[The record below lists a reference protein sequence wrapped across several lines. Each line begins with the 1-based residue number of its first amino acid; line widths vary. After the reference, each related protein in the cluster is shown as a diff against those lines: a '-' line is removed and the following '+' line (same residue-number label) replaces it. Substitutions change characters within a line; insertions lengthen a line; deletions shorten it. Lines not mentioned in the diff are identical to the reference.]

1 MVQWLA
7 NPSSDLD
14 GTFCFKLD
22 LGYRRLGLMEAYNL
36 RSLVVSQQYDT
47 HCYTLGYS
55 KAEQCNQRGWFGDEC
70 QFQCHCAGNGECS
83 QSGTCSDGCDPEWFG
98 PACQYDVSKYNI
110 SGGSADLSWLTD
122 ANDTTCNDNG
132 LESVTVA
139 LDTPHPLTWV
149 RVVVSDTE
157 CELGK
162 FGIGCSENC
171 SDTCAGPD
179 NACNHESGHCVEGCD
194 PGYKNR
200 TAQCNEECENGTYGA
215 DCAEECSVHCAGE
228 PNTCDF
234 MNGTCYE
241 GCEIGYKM
249 PLCKEPLTEA
259 RVEREGGGGEVGSG
273 GNGSSDETLIAAVVG
288 AVAAVIVIVVIM
300 VEEEYSEEDGRSEIS
315 TNIYENE
322 TIRHTPVPVEELK
335 AYLHEHSTDSHFK
348 NQFASVPMDT
358 GQSQNDGRLPHNN
371 KKNRYKNIIPYDSTR
386 VRLTTDE
393 KQNLGDYINASYV
406 KDYNDSEI
414 IIASQGPNDAILND
428 FIRMLWEQN
437 IDRIVMLTNLIE
449 AGKKKCAMYWPESG
463 QKAFG
468 EIKIE
473 LLTTRIF
480 AEYIIRHLQLSKGNE
495 PPRDVTQFHFTAWP
509 DKLTPD
515 SPWGLI
521 DFYQSVRTESGTGRL
536 LVHCSAGVGRT
547 GTFIALGSLLKEAE
561 ATGKMDFRAT
571 LQKMRQYRMHMI
583 QTIAQYI
590 FLHKAVLV
598 GHMTSGTVIKVNDI
612 AARFLSLEGGASG
625 DKSARSYQQEF
636 DDLAAVCDEDIIMPH
651 QQKDE
656 KVQGNSTKSKDR
668 LSNILPNNLYRP
680 LLAAQG
686 GEENKYINAVFVP
699 SLTHNNQD
707 ILTQLPLPSTVT
719 DFYRLVTQFEVGL
732 VVAFEIDSKGTDET
746 IGDFLPED
754 DTKPFN
760 NELFEIKTITLSENT
775 ALKEMMLIIQKKDEQ
790 GPSSSTNPHRLKF
803 LLCKTARLD
812 PESVLDVA
820 QNIQASRPTQESR
833 IVYMCR
839 NGANFSGLVCI
850 QSILLDRLDVDQTI
864 AVPLV
869 VGAVRAIRPQ
879 DDEDECGV
887 NLHVLGDDRHTI
899 NL

>member
-1 MVQWLA
+1 MFSISFSRALA
-7 NPSSDLD
+7 
-14 GTFCFKLD
+14 
-22 LGYRRLGLMEAYNL
+22 
-36 RSLVVSQQYDT
+36 
-47 HCYTLGYS
+47 
-55 KAEQCNQRGWFGDEC
+55 
-70 QFQCHCAGNGECS
+70 
-83 QSGTCSDGCDPEWFG
+83 
-98 PACQYDVSKYNI
+98 
-110 SGGSADLSWLTD
+110 
-122 ANDTTCNDNG
+122 
-132 LESVTVA
+132 
-139 LDTPHPLTWV
+139 
-149 RVVVSDTE
+149 
-157 CELGK
+157 
-162 FGIGCSENC
+162 
-171 SDTCAGPD
+171 
-179 NACNHESGHCVEGCD
+179 
-194 PGYKNR
+194 
-200 TAQCNEECENGTYGA
+200 
-215 DCAEECSVHCAGE
+215 
-228 PNTCDF
+228 
-234 MNGTCYE
+234 
-241 GCEIGYKM
+241 
-249 PLCKEPLTEA
+249 LTEA
-259 RVEREGGGGEVGSG
+259 RVEREGGGGEVGSS

-300 VEEEYSEEDGRSEIS
+300 GAFLFWRCRSRKSNHEAENGTVMSSPMETVKTADPESADAADTMKPQAAPRKAKPRSGSLTGESEVEEEYSEEDGRSEIS

-358 GQSQNDGRLPHNN
+358 GQSQNNGRLPHNN

-428 FIRMLWEQN
+428 FVRMLWEQN

-463 QKAFG
+463 KKAFG

-480 AEYIIRHLQLSKGNE
+480 AEYIIRHLQLSKSNE
-495 PPRDVTQFHFTAWP
+495 PPRDVIQFHFTAWP

-521 DFYQSVRTESGTGRL
+521 DFYQTVRTESGTGRL

-625 DKSARSYQQEF
+625 DKSARTYQQEF

-656 KVQGNSTKSKDR
+656 KVQGNNTKSKDR

-732 VVAFEIDSKGTDET
+732 VVAFEVDSKATDET

-754 DTKPFN
+754 DTKPLN

-775 ALKEMMLIIQKKDEQ
+775 VLKEMMLIIQKKDEQ

-803 LLCKTARLD
+803 LLCKTASLD

-839 NGANFSGLVCI
+839 NGANLCGLVCI

-869 VGAVRAIRPQ
+869 VGAIRAIRPQ
-879 DDEDECGV
+879 VIPTVEQYKCLY
-887 NLHVLGDDRHTI
+887 NVLKLSYETRDVYG
-899 NL
+899 NV